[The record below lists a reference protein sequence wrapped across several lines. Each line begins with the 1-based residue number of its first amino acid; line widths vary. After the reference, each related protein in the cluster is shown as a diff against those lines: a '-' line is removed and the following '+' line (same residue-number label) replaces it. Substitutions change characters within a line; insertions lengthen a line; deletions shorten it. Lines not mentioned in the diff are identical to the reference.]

1 MSYAWRPIRSP
12 HHRPP
17 HRAHRRRG
25 EPVTAVEAQAPITG
39 CERCGQVHVAGCRGH
54 VVEEDGSV
62 RPCRLPP
69 MRGQRVCGSHG
80 GRSPQAKR
88 SAARRLAEGEA
99 RRSIADVIVLPVD
112 NPLDALA
119 ELAAEQLA
127 WKDHLAN
134 VVADLKAAY
143 RFTDDKGAEH
153 LDARV
158 RLYTDAMAEARKY
171 LTDWVRLGFEERKV
185 ALEEARAA
193 LVRTVLVGII
203 TGLGHRLD
211 EELVRTLLEGWLP
224 VLDGQPAP
232 IIELEEVTVDADR

>member
-1 MSYAWRPIRSP
+1 
-12 HHRPP
+12 
-17 HRAHRRRG
+17 
-25 EPVTAVEAQAPITG
+25 
-39 CERCGQVHVAGCRGH
+39 
-54 VVEEDGSV
+54 
-62 RPCRLPP
+62 
-69 MRGQRVCGSHG
+69 
-80 GRSPQAKR
+80 
-88 SAARRLAEGEA
+88 LAEGQA
-99 RRSIADVIVLPVD
+99 RESIAHVVVAPVD

-185 ALEEARAA
+185 SLEEARAE
-193 LVRTVLVGII
+193 LVRTVLVGVL
-203 TGLGHRLD
+203 TGLGHRLED
-211 EELVRTLLEGWLP
+211 ELVRRLLEGWLP
-224 VLDGQPAP
+224 VLDGAP
-232 IIELEEVTVDADR
+232 VPVLEVTEVTDGAT